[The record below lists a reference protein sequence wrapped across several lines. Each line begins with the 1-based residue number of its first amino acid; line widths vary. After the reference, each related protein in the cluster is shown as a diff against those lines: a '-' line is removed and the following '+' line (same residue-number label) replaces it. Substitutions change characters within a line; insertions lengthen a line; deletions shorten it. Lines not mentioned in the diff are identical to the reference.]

1 MLWPLRSATSTP
13 RRLSNFR
20 ARADESCY
28 LRCARTLLIVCSAI
42 AFGSD
47 GRTCAVPRP
56 QNRAEVS
63 FQFDRTGLP
72 VPRFTLRIHEDGT
85 GSYQADQ
92 AESAGHGKLDAR
104 SGRPAYRPSHQP
116 DSGDV
121 AKIFKAARAVELL
134 QYRMCVEGEEYR
146 EHGQEDA
153 ELHGADGSGSCT
165 YNYSEN
171 KTVDT
176 LTDTF
181 LAIAF
186 TMDEGRRLEFLHRYD
201 RLGLDAEMISL
212 AQEAEAGRALE
223 LGTIAPTLAAIADDT
238 AVIQRVRLRAQKM
251 LEQVAAE
258 NH

>member
-1 MLWPLRSATSTP
+1 MRAAT
-13 RRLSNFR
+13 RVVLGI
-20 ARADESCY
+20 A
-28 LRCARTLLIVCSAI
+28 LVVCSAA
-42 AFGSD
+42 AFAGQTAAPAADVS
-47 GRTCAVPRP
+47 AAK
-56 QNRAEVS
+56 QAEVS
-63 FQFDRTGLP
+63 FQFDRTGVP
-72 VPRFTLRIHEDGT
+72 VPRFTLRIREDGT

-92 AESAGHGKLDAR
+92 TEMPATANSMRGQAAQHID
-104 SGRPAYRPSHQP
+104 RPINLTRAT
-116 DSGDV
+116 V
-121 AKIFKAARAVELL
+121 AKIFKAARASNYFNLECESKAKNIANTGKKTLT
-134 QYRMCVEGEEYR
+134 YT
-146 EHGQEDA
+146 
-153 ELHGADGSGSCT
+153 GADGSGSCT

-176 LTDTF
+176 LTNTF

-212 AQEAEAGRALE
+212 SQEVDAGRALE
-223 LGTIAPTLAAIADDT
+223 LGTIASTLALIADDN